1 MREFLKSAS
10 TNIVS
15 KLQNCAQQSNNK
27 VTKEN
32 IYKFISIV
40 KEHLS
45 TKKALKDFNKL
56 TYSAQEQLRNTNDE
70 DYCKHFLKAIF
81 SFTTQITSL
90 SSRIKKLKDILLAR
104 LATRYG
110 VQLTTRRRTYHLSNI
125 LSKQYIDIYSN
136 YQKKYNIDIVE
147 VKEFSSK
154 VLKHLQ
160 LLTLEILLDKPK

>member
-1 MREFLKSAS
+1 MLNDYNLCRQFNYFYLFKFAMSIMREFLKSAS

-56 TYSAQEQLRNTNDE
+56 TYSA
-70 DYCKHFLKAIF
+70 
-81 SFTTQITSL
+81 
-90 SSRIKKLKDILLAR
+90 
-104 LATRYG
+104 
-110 VQLTTRRRTYHLSNI
+110 
-125 LSKQYIDIYSN
+125 
-136 YQKKYNIDIVE
+136 
-147 VKEFSSK
+147 
-154 VLKHLQ
+154 
-160 LLTLEILLDKPK
+160 